1 MRVLRGGC
9 LSSDLMMQ
17 FVVKMKLAL
26 SSGVL
31 KLKVNTHKVK
41 LKLAG
46 ERFQSDIH
54 LLSCRI
60 KEKHFRTN

>member
-1 MRVLRGGC
+1 MLVLRGGC

-31 KLKVNTHKVK
+31 KLKVSTRK